1 MNIDPNL
8 KIGQLSNEELE
19 KLQLEVQAE
28 RDKLNELLLMVAR
41 ERDARAA
48 AVIAQRK
55 VGQMSDTERAA
66 LRQALGMNE
75 GPVGVQGR
83 IG

>member
-1 MNIDPNL
+1 MTIDPNL
-8 KIGQLSNEELE
+8 KVAELSDAALE

-28 RDKLNELLLMVAR
+28 RDKFNEVLMLIAR

-66 LRQALGMNE
+66 LRQALGMGA